1 MASKEMWS
9 VRTLDRNI
17 STQYYERHF
26 ATPQLS
32 MSAEKPDKLELL
44 KSPIV
49 AEFLGFKND
58 YSFSEDLINLFFEG
72 YTSLYYFSLKK
83 S

>member
-1 MASKEMWS
+1 MDHVFKALRVKVRTAIRWYLETASQEMWN

-26 ATPQLS
+26 SQPQLP
-32 MSAEKPDKLELL
+32 MNEEQPNPMELL

-49 AEFLGFKND
+49 AEFL
-58 YSFSEDLINLFFEG
+58 L
-72 YTSLYYFSLKK
+72 
-83 S
+83 